1 MLALLCLGLAACV
14 RVDRDA
20 GEPRSPDTSEA
31 GEAQAEVAPESPS
44 SARSD
49 EESTLMPG
57 AVLEMDIATGPDAVA
72 LRRRV
77 LAASERALDPQTLG
91 YFMDVHEARL
101 LQSLGEPVRLRRDE
115 SAFRLQIAG
124 RAGFTPGSAQLNAA
138 LQRELQSVAEIL
150 LEFERTLIVVR
161 AHTDSSGSTEYNQAL
176 SERRALR
183 VAEALVDNGVD
194 PQRVV
199 AVGHGESEPIA
210 DNDTANGRAR
220 NRRVEIF
227 LEAIVREPQE

>member
-1 MLALLCLGLAACV
+1 MLVLLCLGMAACV

-20 GEPRSPDTSEA
+20 GEPGSPDAAEA
-31 GEAQAEVAPESPS
+31 GEAQAEVAPESQSPP
-44 SARSD
+44 RRDD
-49 EESTLMPG
+49 EPTMVPG
-57 AVLEMDIATGPDAVA
+57 SPLAMDIATEPDAVE
-72 LRRRV
+72 LRHRV
-77 LAASERALDPQTLG
+77 LAASELALDPEALG

-124 RAGFTPGSAQLNAA
+124 RAGFAPGSAQLNAS

-150 LEFERTLIVVR
+150 LEFEHTLVVVR
-161 AHTDSSGSTEYNQAL
+161 AHTDSSGSAEYNQSL

-183 VAEALVDNGVD
+183 VADALVDDGVD
-194 PQRVV
+194 PQRIV
-199 AVGHGESEPIA
+199 AVGYGESEPVA